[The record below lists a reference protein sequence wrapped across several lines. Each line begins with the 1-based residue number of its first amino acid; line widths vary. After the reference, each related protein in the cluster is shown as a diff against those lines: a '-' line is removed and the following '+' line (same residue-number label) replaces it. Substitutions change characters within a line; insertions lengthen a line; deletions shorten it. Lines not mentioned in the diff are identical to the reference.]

1 MLEVCDVSKSFGGVV
16 AIDHCSFTIARGKVT
31 ALIGPNGAGKT
42 TMFNAIL
49 GFVPIDSG
57 KILYEGIDL
66 TKKPSYEIA
75 SLGLVRTFQ
84 QVRVFKHLSIY
95 DHLYMAQSQTD
106 QNLFLNFFQKQDNFH
121 TRFMQVLS
129 DFGIDRS
136 LDTLVSE
143 LSYGQK
149 KLLQIAM
156 ALLQKHT
163 MLFFDEPVAGV
174 NSVVQA
180 RIEDLL
186 LRLKKE
192 GKTMV
197 LIDHDMHFVRK
208 LADHIIVMD
217 AGMVLTEGKP
227 DDVFAQKEVL
237 DAYLGR

>member
-163 MLFFDEPVAGV
+163 MLFF
-174 NSVVQA
+174 
-180 RIEDLL
+180 
-186 LRLKKE
+186 
-192 GKTMV
+192 
-197 LIDHDMHFVRK
+197 
-208 LADHIIVMD
+208 
-217 AGMVLTEGKP
+217 
-227 DDVFAQKEVL
+227 
-237 DAYLGR
+237 